1 MKHFKYL
8 CQILVLIILGTLVGL
23 FASEM
28 LLRIIRPDIKEIVHN
43 KFVEDRYRIYTNP
56 KKHWH
61 RYPHPDLKSM
71 HFNIHNLLGLRQHR
85 EFDIDKKKNVFRIGF
100 FGDSFTENLRIPV
113 QYSFTEPLDYLLN
126 KTGKSY
132 EVLNFGTDGYGTDQI
147 YLQYIDEGLMLNLD
161 VVVYVYCHND
171 LKDILADQL
180 IDIDE
185 NGNLKYLPERK
196 ARYIIKIIKKYY
208 ITYFLIEAFKKME
221 FNFDKILKVKYDPN
235 KLITE
240 KDEKINRAK
249 YNKLGDFHKLDYD
262 DPDLKRSLRL
272 FSALLSEIKKQ
283 ADLHSQKFIV
293 VLIPFSTNE
302 KNNKIRALLEE
313 LNINVLDLRPLFE
326 LEDYNFTK
334 YHFKNDA
341 HWNEE
346 GNKIAAIYIFKY
358 LSKIL
363 NIDYTSDN
371 FIKKGLYEYYVSFSV
386 KPLTT
391 NSWLQQIPVDVNL
404 KGLIR
409 SRYCGL
415 EKIYVKK
422 EFR

>member
-85 EFDIDKKKNVFRIGF
+85 EFNIEKKRNVIRIGF
-100 FGDSFTENLRIPV
+100 FGDSFTENLRLPV

-196 ARYIIKIIKKYY
+196 ARYIIKIIKKFY

-221 FNFDKILKVKYDPN
+221 ISFDTILKVKYEPS
-235 KLITE
+235 KLTTPE
-240 KDEKINRAK
+240 KEEKNRTK
-249 YNKLGDFHKLDYD
+249 YNKLGYFHKLDSND
-262 DPDLKRSLRL
+262 SDLKWSLRL
-272 FSALLSEIKKQ
+272 FSALVSEIKKK

-302 KNNKIRALLEE
+302 KNIKIKALLEE
-313 LNINVLDLRPLFE
+313 MNINVFDLRPLFE

-346 GNKIAAIYIFKY
+346 GNKIAAVHIFKY

-363 NIDYTSDN
+363 NIDYKNDD
-371 FIKKGLYEYYVSFSV
+371 FIRKSLWEYYESFSLS
-386 KPLTT
+386 PLII
-391 NSWLQQIPVDVNL
+391 NSWLQETPTSPNL
-404 KGLIR
+404 RKNIR
-409 SRYCGL
+409 SKYRSL